1 MKPKYLLLT
10 MWAILFSFSSVAQ
23 TEALEE
29 FSEKQKERLDKSN
42 APKTEAPN
50 TDVHIAP
57 PEDFIVQPSINGFIH
72 KGSSTSIQVIEIH
85 NVCCEAVIK
94 SLSKNYFKEQGF
106 DLIKSESIQ
115 LHNGDTGKLYLT
127 KYSAGGE
134 NYRRIF
140 FFTGIDNTVWIN
152 INYPTIVEG
161 LIYKPIVASL
171 KTVSRG

>member
-10 MWAILFSFSSVAQ
+10 MWAVMISFASAAQ
-23 TEALEE
+23 TEALED
-29 FSEKQKERLDKSN
+29 FSEKQRARLDKSN
-42 APKTEAPN
+42 APKTEVPN
-50 TDVHIAP
+50 TNVHIAP
-57 PEDFIVQPSINGFIH
+57 PADFDVQPSINGFIH

-85 NVCCEAVIK
+85 NVCCETVIK

-106 DLIKSESIQ
+106 ELIKSERIR
-115 LHNGDTGKLYLT
+115 LHNGDAGKLYLT
-127 KYSAGGE
+127 KYTAGEE

-140 FFTGIDNTVWIN
+140 FFTGINNTVWIN